1 LISLRKRAAWISCKL
16 DDFSVIVPELSEWKW
31 ELRKQLSQTE
41 TPVNSET
48 SQATELAPN
57 PESEDSQE
65 LWELAKK
72 RLLES
77 WQTDE
82 VTARE
87 DT

>member
-1 LISLRKRAAWISCKL
+1 MRAPERIIQPEIS
-16 DDFSVIVPELSEWKW
+16 
-31 ELRKQLSQTE
+31 
-41 TPVNSET
+41 VNIET
-48 SQATELAPN
+48 SQATELAPHQ
-57 PESEDSQE
+57 ESEDSQE

-77 WQTDE
+77 WQTAE